1 MNPKI
6 STRALTEG
14 ALMSG
19 ITALLGVLSY
29 YIPFL
34 TLLIFAWPIPIVL
47 LGKRHGL
54 AVSGV
59 ATLVSGVLLSLF
71 TPILFAIQIVVMY
84 GLLALALAFA
94 YQKELGTTRTFL
106 VGYATSLIS
115 IVVLMQLY
123 SLFTGVSIVTEL
135 TEMMR
140 ISMEEVQR
148 MYAGMGMDLTTLEQ
162 SLGQV
167 DHMIQTMSR
176 LFPAT
181 ILIIPATITFINMF
195 ASEKLLS
202 RLGYRITGIPPF
214 RTWKLPN
221 HASFGFLG
229 ILLLA
234 MFGLG
239 LNIPNFDLVYQ
250 NLLYIILMVFFIQGL
265 AVISYVSYQRGLSKA
280 FTVIFIIMLLMM
292 PFLQS
297 IVQLVGLLESV
308 FHLRD
313 KIKFG
318 GKS

>member
-1 MNPKI
+1 
-6 STRALTEG
+6 
-14 ALMSG
+14 
-19 ITALLGVLSY
+19 
-29 YIPFL
+29 
-34 TLLIFAWPIPIVL
+34 
-47 LGKRHGL
+47 
-54 AVSGV
+54 
-59 ATLVSGVLLSLF
+59 
-71 TPILFAIQIVVMY
+71 
-84 GLLALALAFA
+84 
-94 YQKELGTTRTFL
+94 
-106 VGYATSLIS
+106 
-115 IVVLMQLY
+115 
-123 SLFTGVSIVTEL
+123 
-135 TEMMR
+135 
-140 ISMEEVQR
+140 MEEVQR

-265 AVISYVSYQRGLSKA
+265 AVISYISYQRGLSKA

-318 GKS
+318 EELAHRR